1 MASSAHAID
10 AKMSCPMAWSVVVSR
25 LGPNG
30 LKIEKETT
38 HDQISW
44 RRRASMA

>member
-1 MASSAHAID
+1 MKLPRGRD
-10 AKMSCPMAWSVVVSR
+10 A
-25 LGPNG
+25 NG

-38 HDQISW
+38 HDFLSW